1 MLHGLWK
8 ELDVERKIEFE
19 NRAHEENLRKLRE
32 MEECHVCHHFSLL
45 VQLSS
50 FSFAVTMDKKDKNE
64 RTEYLLPPEGKE
76 PLQDGN

>member
-32 MEECHVCHHFSLL
+32 MEECHVCNK
-45 VQLSS
+45 QN
-50 FSFAVTMDKKDKNE
+50 DKETIE
-64 RTEYLLPPEGKE
+64 RFR
-76 PLQDGN
+76 

>member
-1 MLHGLWK
+1 MHWTRNPLASVIHTFSYLPTRNV
-8 ELDVERKIEFE
+8 L
-19 NRAHEENLRKLRE
+19 
-32 MEECHVCHHFSLL
+32 HHFSLL

-50 FSFAVTMDKKDKNE
+50 FSFTVTVDKKGKNE